1 MPPIETVR
9 ANGAAIRALR
19 QKDGW
24 SINRLADEADVALSA
39 LSYYEREIKEPSL
52 RVLNKIAQALGVPVA
67 AICKD
72 DLGDLPSMRRAS

>member
-19 QKDGW
+19 QKDGL
-24 SINRLADEADVALSA
+24 SINQLAENADVALSA
-39 LSYYEREIKEPSL
+39 LSYYENEKKDPSL
-52 RVLNKIAQALGVPVA
+52 RILIKIARALGVPVA

-72 DLGDLPSMRRAS
+72 ELTDLPSMRRAS

>member
-24 SINRLADEADVALSA
+24 SINRLAGEADVALSA
-39 LSYYEREIKEPSL
+39 LSYYEREKKDPSL

-72 DLGDLPSMRRAS
+72 DLTALPSMRRAS